1 MPLRAASVRL
11 GQYGCQLWTGFT
23 LGALADSV
31 ILVTLVDAVQ
41 SLGIIEL
48 PAISWI
54 NIRPGRR
61 NHVVI
66 FTIAIVL
73 PLADPTLPEEFG
85 AGEPRSWPDRRR
97 LIEVGIPIEDQ
108 IRELHLTQM
117 LGNLAWVYLA
127 AIEGE
132 AHDLWIIETH
142 AGSRKERLVWLQ
154 SIIGLEGRSPTN

>member
-1 MPLRAASVRL
+1 M
-11 GQYGCQLWTGFT
+11 
-23 LGALADSV
+23 
-31 ILVTLVDAVQ
+31 TLVDAVQ

-48 PAISWI
+48 PAVSWI

-61 NHVVI
+61 NHVVV

-73 PLADPTLPEEFG
+73 PLADLALPEEFR

-97 LIEVGIPIEDQ
+97 LLEAGIPIEDQ
-108 IRELHLTQM
+108 IRELHLTHM

-132 AHDLWIIETH
+132 AYGLWIIETH
-142 AGSRKERLVWLQ
+142 AGSRQERLDWLQ
-154 SIIGLEGRSPTN
+154 SIIALEGRSPTT